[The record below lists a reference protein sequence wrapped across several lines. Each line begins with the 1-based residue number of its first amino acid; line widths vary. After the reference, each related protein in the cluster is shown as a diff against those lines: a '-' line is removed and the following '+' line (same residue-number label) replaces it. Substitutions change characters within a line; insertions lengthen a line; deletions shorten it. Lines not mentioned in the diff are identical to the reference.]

1 MRYGLGR
8 NTPMS
13 SATRQLSFRTSPGF
27 VHTAQ
32 VSFLFYGHTKI
43 KWALVTHLTQ
53 ARWMTGG
60 RSRGSPFDGVA
71 PQLPEIDDRRMP
83 AKLVTL
89 DPSNVAFSQAMA
101 E

>member
-1 MRYGLGR
+1 MIRQRWGMRYGLGR

-43 KWALVTHLTQ
+43 KCGSQWALGHVSRDNDSLATVRFHDVRAARRSGTHNVLIVALTLEL
-53 ARWMTGG
+53 GE
-60 RSRGSPFDGVA
+60 P
-71 PQLPEIDDRRMP
+71 
-83 AKLVTL
+83 
-89 DPSNVAFSQAMA
+89 
-101 E
+101 